1 MKIIEVNRDSEDILI
16 YAKANFKSNGDYKAR
31 TATEEGYKQFAE
43 YFKNIKFC
51 CRNLETHCEEVKYT
65 DSSTFIEYHRQT
77 RSFCAPSDRDAPH
90 SPYSDSTPRQSADD
104 HPPIREQ
111 TGNPLV
117 HILSEYSVSV
127 DKSFFIQNKRR
138 LHRRNKN
145 APLNH
150 DTDSPPLTL
159 LFSTFSPIS

>member
-77 RSFCAPSDRDAPH
+77 RSFWIVGGIQMIACCPFCGKRLPKELGLEWIH
-90 SPYSDSTPRQSADD
+90 LVE
-104 HPPIREQ
+104 EQ
-111 TGNPLV
+111 FGEKYL
-117 HILSEYSVSV
+117 
-127 DKSFFIQNKRR
+127 
-138 LHRRNKN
+138 
-145 APLNH
+145 
-150 DTDSPPLTL
+150 SPPKMYELPQEWLTDEWWVKRGL
-159 LFSTFSPIS
+159 